1 MFYTGKDGTLYNKL
15 FGSILDSSIWLQSD
29 TTRIVWITLLAAM
42 DQEGYARFATVT
54 NLARRAVVSDEDA
67 AAAVQVLESPDPASE
82 DDEHEGRRIER
93 MPGGWLV
100 LNARKYNERASVENR
115 RENTRERVRRHREN
129 AGCNAHV
136 THETLQSVACNTCNT
151 TQTQTHTQTE
161 GGTRARA
168 KAPPPP
174 TEDTPEPD
182 GKRRAAAASLRT
194 DGVDLN
200 TPTTP
205 DSIIETH
212 IATCIPPDWRDAWR
226 EHVKL
231 WRQAVPG
238 DRRPEKLAW
247 HQSYFRRIRTHC
259 EENAPPGEETALL
272 LAVSRTFFKHGAEH
286 KRFGGEIKASGYDAG
301 HWLSWSK
308 TGHWDAV
315 APDVLEEDH
324 TTFYDEETQTCYS
337 RAAFEALMKARKNGN
352 GKHTPKRRRE
362 PIGVTPEG
370 RAKVQAAM
378 QQLAAG
384 KGLPS

>member
-1 MFYTGKDGTLYNKL
+1 LYSKL
-15 FGSILDSSIWLQSD
+15 FSSILDSSVWLED
-29 TTRIVWITLLAAM
+29 DATRIVWITLLASK
-42 DQEGYARFATVT
+42 DVDGFCHFASVR
-54 NLARRAVVSDEDA
+54 NLARRAAVSDEA
-67 AAAVQVLESPDPASE
+67 AEIAVQKLEAPDPDSA
-82 DDEHEGRRIER
+82 DPEHDGRRIER
-93 MPGGWLV
+93 TQGGWIV
-100 LNARKYNERASVENR
+100 LNAKKYDELGSEAHRRIMNAKHAREYRKRHANDMTEHDASG
-115 RENTRERVRRHREN
+115 VRH
-129 AGCNAHV
+129 APSAH
-136 THETLQSVACNTCNT
+136 TDTDIDTDIDIEE
-151 TQTQTHTQTE
+151 E

-231 WRQAVPG
+231 WRQAMPG

-247 HQSYFRRIRTHC
+247 HQNYFRRIRAHC
-259 EENAPPGEETALL
+259 EESAPPGEEQALL
-272 LAVSRTFFKHGAEH
+272 VAVSRTFFAHGAAH
-286 KRFGGEIKASGYDAG
+286 KRFGAEIRASGYDAG

-315 APDVLEEDH
+315 APDALEEDH
-324 TTFYDEETQTCYS
+324 TTFYDPETRKSYPK
-337 RAAFEALMKARKNGN
+337 AAFEKLLAARKNGN
-352 GKHTPKRRRE
+352 TPTPKRKTE
-362 PIGVTPEG
+362 PIGVSPEG
-370 RAKVQAAM
+370 RAAVLAAM
-378 QQLAAG
+378 QQLTAS

>member
-1 MFYTGKDGTLYNKL
+1 MYSKL
-15 FGSILDSSIWLQSD
+15 FASLLTSSVWD
-29 TTRIVWITLLAAM
+29 TDIETRVVWITLLALK
-42 DQEGYARFATVT
+42 DQDGFARVATVEG
-54 NLARRAVVSDEDA
+54 LARLARVTPEGAAKAVDILTA
-67 AAAVQVLESPDPASE
+67 PDPESS
-82 DDEHEGRRIER
+82 DPEHDGRRIER
-93 MPGGWLV
+93 APGGWVV
-100 LNARKYNERASVENR
+100 LNAKKYDDLGSEQHR
-115 RENTRERVRRHREN
+115 RETVRVNVANYRARKREM
-129 AGCNAHV
+129 AKCN
-136 THETLQSVACNTCNT
+136 QSVITCN
-151 TQTQTHTQTE
+151 QVKSHTDTDIDTDIDIEEE

-182 GKRRAAAASLRT
+182 GKRRAAAAALRT
-194 DGVDLN
+194 DGVDL
-200 TPTTP
+200 TPSTTSE
-205 DSIIETH
+205 DIIETH
-212 IATCIPPDWRDAWR
+212 VCTCIPPDWRDCWR

-231 WRQAVPG
+231 WRQAMPG

-247 HQSYFRRIRTHC
+247 HQNYFRRIRAHC
-259 EENAPPGEETALL
+259 EESAPPGEEQALL
-272 LAVSRTFFKHGAEH
+272 VAVSRTFFAHGAAH
-286 KRFGGEIKASGYDAG
+286 KRFGAEIRASGYDAG

-308 TGHWDAV
+308 TGHWDSV
-315 APDVLEEDH
+315 APEAAEEDH

-337 RAAFEALMKARKNGN
+337 RAAFEALLKARKNGN

>member
-1 MFYTGKDGTLYNKL
+1 MYNKL

-182 GKRRAAAASLRT
+182 GKRRAAAAALRT
-194 DGVDLN
+194 DGVDL
-200 TPTTP
+200 TPSTTSE
-205 DSIIETH
+205 DIIETH
-212 IATCIPPDWRDAWR
+212 VCTCIPPDWRDCWR

-231 WRQAVPG
+231 WRQAMPG

-247 HQSYFRRIRTHC
+247 HQSYFRRIRAHC
-259 EENAPPGEETALL
+259 EESAPPTEEQALL
-272 LAVSRTFFKHGAEH
+272 LAVSKTFFAHGHEH
-286 KRFGGEIKASGYDAG
+286 KKFGAEIKASGYDAG

-324 TTFYDEETQTCYS
+324 TTFYDPETRKSYPK
-337 RAAFEALMKARKNGN
+337 AAFEKLLAARKNGN
-352 GKHTPKRRRE
+352 TPTPKRKTE
-362 PIGVTPEG
+362 PIGVSPEG
-370 RAKVQAAM
+370 RAAVLAAM
-378 QQLAAG
+378 QQLTAS

>member
-1 MFYTGKDGTLYNKL
+1 MYSKL
-15 FGSILDSSIWLQSD
+15 FSSILTSSVWD
-29 TTRIVWITLLAAM
+29 TDIETRVVWITLLALK
-42 DQEGYARFATVT
+42 DQDGFARVATVEG
-54 NLARRAVVSDEDA
+54 LARLARVSVEGARKAVEI
-67 AAAVQVLESPDPASE
+67 LTSPDPESS
-82 DDEHEGRRIER
+82 DPEHDGRRIER
-93 MPGGWLV
+93 APGGWVV
-100 LNARKYNERASVENR
+100 LNAKKYDDLGSEQHR
-115 RENTRERVRRHREN
+115 RETVRVNVANYRARKREM
-129 AGCNAHV
+129 AKCN
-136 THETLQSVACNTCNT
+136 QSVITCN
-151 TQTQTHTQTE
+151 QVKSHTDTDIDTDIDIEEE
-161 GGTRARA
+161 GGTRAPA
-168 KAPPPP
+168 HEAVSETPAPPPR
-174 TEDTPEPD
+174 TESNPE

-247 HQSYFRRIRTHC
+247 HQAYFRRVRAHC
-259 EENAPPGEETALL
+259 EEHAPPGEETALL

-315 APDVLEEDH
+315 APDALEEDH

-337 RAAFEALMKARKNGN
+337 RAAFEALLKARKNG
-352 GKHTPKRRRE
+352 GVTPKRKPE
-362 PIGVTPEG
+362 PIGVSPEG
-370 RAKVQAAM
+370 RAAVLAAM
-378 QQLAAG
+378 QQLSAG